1 MKYERCYFKQ
11 VSSIKKSI
19 CSQTFSLVVTE
30 GSLYAQTLSTY
41 SPTVPGG
48 DTPCLTAGD
57 AQRAN
62 PWTDNSA
69 NLRHRR
75 CRTAATSAGLSYPST
90 LSVRRRRRRDQSS
103 LPVHGFPLALARVSP
118 AVTHGAPPL
127 EALLC
132 VDVDAEEV
140 QWVRV
145 SAKAYIP

>member
-57 AQRAN
+57 ARRAN
-62 PWTDNSA
+62 PWTDDST
-69 NLRHRR
+69 NL
-75 CRTAATSAGLSYPST
+75 
-90 LSVRRRRRRDQSS
+90 RRRRRRTAAHFCTSE
-103 LPVHGFPLALARVSP
+103 LPLHAFSATPPASGSELSACPRVPPRFARVSP
-118 AVTHGAPPL
+118 AVTHGAPPP

-140 QWVRV
+140 Q
-145 SAKAYIP
+145 